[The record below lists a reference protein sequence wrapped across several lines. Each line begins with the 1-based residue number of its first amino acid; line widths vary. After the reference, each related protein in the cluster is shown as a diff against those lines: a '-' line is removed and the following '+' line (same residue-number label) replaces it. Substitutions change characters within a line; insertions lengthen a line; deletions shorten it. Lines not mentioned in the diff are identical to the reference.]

1 VLAIFQLTL
10 IGLFANNTKLQAWKP
25 AMAASVLSFGS
36 SIALFTLSYMEHSR
50 SLRPSM
56 LLNAYLFATVVLDAA
71 TLRTLW
77 LIPHFSP
84 RIRGIFTVAFA
95 VKAVVL
101 VLEGWGKR
109 AYYNAE
115 REMSPEDFSGIF
127 GQALLSWLNRLV
139 WKGARHLLKPEDL
152 YAVSDDVAS
161 ATLSSRFSQEWDEK
175 SKNGPA
181 DLKRVIFSLLKWPI
195 LVPIAPRLLLLAL
208 TFCQPL
214 LLRTLLDYLNNAD
227 VEGKNIG
234 YGIIG
239 AYFVVYA
246 GLAVGSLAPFCFAY

>member
-1 VLAIFQLTL
+1 
-10 IGLFANNTKLQAWKP
+10 
-25 AMAASVLSFGS
+25 MAASVLSFGS
-36 SIALFTLSYMEHSR
+36 SIALLTLSYMEHSR

-56 LLNAYLFATVVLDAA
+56 LLNAYLFVTVILDAA

-77 LIPHFSP
+77 LIPHFSY
-84 RIRGIFTVAFA
+84 RIRAIFTVAFA

-115 REMSPEDFSGIF
+115 RDMSPEDFSGIF
-127 GQALLSWLNRLV
+127 GQASLSWLNRLV
-139 WKGARHLLKPEDL
+139 WRGYRHLLEPEDL
-152 YAVSDDVAS
+152 YPVSDDVSSENLS
-161 ATLSSRFSQEWDEK
+161 ARFSREWDEQ
-175 SKNGPA
+175 SNNGPA

-195 LVPIAPRLLLLAL
+195 LVPIIPRLALLAF

-214 LLRTLLDYLNNAD
+214 LLRRLLDYLNNSDA
-227 VEGKNIG
+227 ETENIG
-234 YGIIG
+234 YGLIG

-246 GLAVGSLAPFCFAY
+246 GLAVRIS